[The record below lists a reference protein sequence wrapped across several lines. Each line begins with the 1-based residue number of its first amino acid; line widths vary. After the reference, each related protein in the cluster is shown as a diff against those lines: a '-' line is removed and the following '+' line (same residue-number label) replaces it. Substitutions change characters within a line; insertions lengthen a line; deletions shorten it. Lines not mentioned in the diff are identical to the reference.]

1 LVEVVV
7 KRPEVDIIKKIKIA
21 REKNNKVVRVV
32 KEMKKANVRILR
44 NKE

>member
-1 LVEVVV
+1 MVEVVV
-7 KRPEVDIIKKIKIA
+7 KRPEVDIIEKIKIA

-32 KEMKKANVRILR
+32 KEMKKADARILR